1 MLNETIS
8 IYAIIDDLLK
18 AIGHHEDNRRH
29 MSDAELLQR
38 Q

>member
-18 AIGHHEDNRRH
+18 AIAKRCRLRQFAHQEDCRTER
-29 MSDAELLQR
+29 
-38 Q
+38 